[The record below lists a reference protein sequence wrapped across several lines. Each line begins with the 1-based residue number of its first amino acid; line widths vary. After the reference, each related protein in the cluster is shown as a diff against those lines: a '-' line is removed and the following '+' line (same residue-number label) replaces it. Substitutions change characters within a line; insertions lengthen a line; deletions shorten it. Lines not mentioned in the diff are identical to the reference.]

1 MQSYCVFCIYTTF
14 YTIKAY
20 IITIKNKLMNKIS
33 YRYTTKLDLA
43 YSIYT
48 LNTQGAALGYVIVG
62 LSCSGKRQSRAQPTL
77 IEF

>member
-33 YRYTTKLDLA
+33 YRYTIKLDLA

-48 LNTQGAALGYVIVG
+48 LNTQGTALGYVMLG
-62 LSCSGKRQSRAQPTL
+62 FLALASGKAERSSR
-77 IEF
+77 

>member
-1 MQSYCVFCIYTTF
+1 MQNYCIFCIYTTF

-20 IITIKNKLMNKIS
+20 IITIKNKLMNRIS

-48 LNTQGAALGYVIVG
+48 LNTQGAALPFIHIF
-62 LSCSGKRQSRAQPTL
+62 CSLKSL
-77 IEF
+77 EFCIFVR

>member
-1 MQSYCVFCIYTTF
+1 MQSYCIFCIYTTF

-33 YRYTTKLDLA
+33 YRYTIKLDIA

-48 LNTQGAALGYVIVG
+48 LNTQGAALSYVIFG
-62 LSCSGKRQSRAQPTL
+62 LSARL
-77 IEF
+77 